1 MLKRMFSILLVLLM
15 LCSLAP
21 LALAEGED
29 VPAENGS
36 EVLHEGEASPVP
48 AEEGAEESTPAPE
61 VTAAPEITLKPES
74 TAELEPTPTAEHTLA
89 PVPATPEPSSTPA
102 ASQHPQATEAPA
114 ADPEPTVTPAPV
126 VLDACVTMGAD
137 LTKAQRKAVYTDFG
151 IEEGSVKELLVTNAE
166 ERAYLEGL
174 IPDRKIGSVAL
185 SCIYIQRLEAGAGL
199 TIRVQNINYC
209 TEEMYKNALTTAG
222 ITDAYVMVSAPF
234 PVSGTGAL
242 TGAYKAYEDM
252 TGTTLNDLAK
262 AVGAEELVLTGE
274 LSEYIGSAEAAQLIG
289 ELKTMLDQ
297 TQTMTDEE
305 VLGEMDAIA
314 KMYSVSLTDGQKK
327 QVLNLIR
334 KLEGLDSGELQN
346 KLTDLAKTAQG
357 AGKAAET
364 VSKVYESVKGFFA
377 SVGSFFSKIFGGKA

>member
-1 MLKRMFSILLVLLM
+1 MLKRMISILLVLLM

-36 EVLHEGEASPVP
+36 KVLYEGEASPVP
-48 AEEGAEESTPAPE
+48 AEEGAEESTPLPE
-61 VTAAPEITLKPES
+61 VTAAPEATLEPES
-74 TAELEPTPTAEHTLA
+74 TAEPEPTPTAEPTLA
-89 PVPATPEPSSTPA
+89 PVPATPEPSATPA
-102 ASQHPQATEAPA
+102 ASQDPQAAEAPA
-114 ADPEPTVTPAPV
+114 ADPEPTATPGPA